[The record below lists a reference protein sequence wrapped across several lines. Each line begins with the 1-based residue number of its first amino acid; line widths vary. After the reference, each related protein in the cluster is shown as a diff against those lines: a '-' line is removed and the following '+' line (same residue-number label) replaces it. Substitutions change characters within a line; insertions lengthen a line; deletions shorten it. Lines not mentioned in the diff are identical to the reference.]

1 METMGGNDRNDKGE
15 TTETTG
21 KPQTGLWLKIRLE
34 MLSSMV
40 LWFPPH
46 GVVGND
52 REMTETTGGND
63 GNDGGNNGNDGETT
77 DWFVA

>member
-1 METMGGNDRNDKGE
+1 METTGGNDRNDEGE

-34 MLSSMV
+34 MLSSV
-40 LWFPPH
+40 VSWFPPH

-52 REMTETTGGND
+52 REMTETMGGND
-63 GNDGGNNGNDGETT
+63 GNDGGNDGNDGETT